1 MSALT
6 IPSRWGT
13 AWKHP
18 LGLTAIMAGGAVG
31 LLAFGATPHGVTMA
45 FFLSV
50 LVALAL
56 IDFEQRILPNAI
68 VLPATVVLLAA
79 NIAFEPARTA
89 EWIAAGAG
97 AAVLL
102 FVLHLVNPRGM
113 GMGDVKLA
121 LLLGAALGAGV
132 MTALLV
138 ASLAVWPV
146 AIYLLARRRNI
157 RSAAIAF
164 GPFLAFGAFAAALI
178 A

>member
-1 MSALT
+1 MSTLA
-6 IPSRWGT
+6 IPERWGT
-13 AWKHP
+13 AWRHP
-18 LGLTAIMAGGAVG
+18 FGLAAIAAGGTVA
-31 LLAFGATPHGVTMA
+31 LLAFGATPHGVAMA

-56 IDFEQRILPNAI
+56 IDFQQRILPNAI

-79 NIAFEPARTA
+79 NSAIEPSRTG
-89 EWIAAGAG
+89 EWIAAAAG
-97 AAVLL
+97 AAALL

-121 LLLGAALGAGV
+121 LLLGVALGGGV

>member
-1 MSALT
+1 VSALAV
-6 IPSRWGT
+6 PQRWGT
-13 AWKHP
+13 AWRHP
-18 LGLTAIMAGGAVG
+18 LGLAAIAAGGTVAF
-31 LLAFGATPHGVTMA
+31 LAFGPTPHGLAMA

-56 IDFEQRILPNAI
+56 IDFQQRILPNAI
-68 VLPATVVLLAA
+68 VVPSTIVLLAA
-79 NIAFEPARTA
+79 NIAIEPARTG
-89 EWIAAGAG
+89 EWIAAAVG
-97 AAVLL
+97 AATLL

-132 MTALLV
+132 MTALLL

-146 AIYLLARRRNI
+146 AIYLFARRRNV

-164 GPFLAFGAFAAALI
+164 GPFLAFGAFAAALV